1 MALKCN
7 FEHIGTT
14 IAGLDRF
21 DRKWDLLYLERT
33 YRRPGLP
40 VGGGFVKPRLV
51 TCLCVLPF
59 SAGVRKLLAYDFR
72 SMLMPVDEF
81 LPATYG
87 QHLRKELAE
96 AIYSEFMRVCARD
109 RLRGH
114 AALWKRDR
122 SQCLRGMNLAQGAR
136 RSVKK
141 MFAAV
146 DLTPRDID
154 LEKFWSLWTRAATC

>member
-1 MALKCN
+1 
-7 FEHIGTT
+7 
-14 IAGLDRF
+14 
-21 DRKWDLLYLERT
+21 
-33 YRRPGLP
+33 
-40 VGGGFVKPRLV
+40 
-51 TCLCVLPF
+51 
-59 SAGVRKLLAYDFR
+59 
-72 SMLMPVDEF
+72 MLMPVDEF

-154 LEKFWSLWTRAATC
+154 LEKFWSLWTRAPPVRFQREGSIKERRADRLRTSGS